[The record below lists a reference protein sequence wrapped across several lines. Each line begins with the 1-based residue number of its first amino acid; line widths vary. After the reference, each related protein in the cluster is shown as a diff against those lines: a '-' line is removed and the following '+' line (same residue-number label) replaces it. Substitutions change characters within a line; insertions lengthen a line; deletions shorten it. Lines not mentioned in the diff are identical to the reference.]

1 MFSVCRPATWYRRQS
16 FDSLDFAI
24 QLVEDHVARTAAL
37 SARLATAGY
46 ADAAIYARASLEL
59 GQLYLDLLRRGQ
71 FRLLMGERLRAENC
85 AAIKASLFNAPRLGG
100 EAGLHR
106 PSPATLLI
114 RGAGSDRGWK
124 LLPRAVCLD

>member
-16 FDSLDFAI
+16 FDSLAFAI

-37 SARLATAGY
+37 SARLATAGH

-71 FRLLMGERLRAENC
+71 FRLLMVSGSGPKTVPQSRPL
-85 AAIKASLFNAPRLGG
+85 SSTPLDLG
-100 EAGLHR
+100 AR
-106 PSPATLLI
+106 QACIDPAQ
-114 RGAGSDRGWK
+114 
-124 LLPRAVCLD
+124 